1 MVTKTAPGPQ
11 CRMTGVESPL
21 QSPPRAAMQ
30 ITVNGQSREVP
41 RGSTAAELVDLLG
54 LAGRRYAMEI
64 NGELAP
70 KVEHAERVLAPGDRI
85 EIVQAVGGG

>member
-1 MVTKTAPGPQ
+1 MAT
-11 CRMTGVESPL
+11 VESPP
-21 QSPPRAAMQ
+21 QCPPPPAIQ
-30 ITVNGQSREVP
+30 ITVNGELREVP
-41 RGSTAAELVDLLG
+41 EGSTAAELVEGLG

-70 KVEHAERVLAPGDRI
+70 KRSHAERVLAPGDRI

>member
-1 MVTKTAPGPQ
+1 MPGMESCPQ
-11 CRMTGVESPL
+11 ANPTRV
-21 QSPPRAAMQ
+21 Q
-30 ITVNGQSREVP
+30 IIVNGEPREVP
-41 RGSTAAELVDLLG
+41 DGLSAAGLVELLG

-70 KVEHAERVLAPGDRI
+70 RGTHAGRTLAPGDRI

>member
-1 MVTKTAPGPQ
+1 MPAMESDSRASPA
-11 CRMTGVESPL
+11 GVK
-21 QSPPRAAMQ
+21 
-30 ITVNGQSREVP
+30 IIVNGEPREVQV
-41 RGSTAAELVDLLG
+41 GLSAAGLVEMLG

-70 KVEHAERVLAPGDRI
+70 RGTHAGRALAPGDRI

>member
-1 MVTKTAPGPQ
+1 
-11 CRMTGVESPL
+11 VEIL
-21 QSPPRAAMQ
+21 L
-30 ITVNGQSREVP
+30 NGEAREVP
-41 RGSTAAELVDLLG
+41 DGLTAAGLVELLD

-70 KVEHAERVLAPGDRI
+70 RSSHAERALAAGDRV

>member
-1 MVTKTAPGPQ
+1 
-11 CRMTGVESPL
+11 
-21 QSPPRAAMQ
+21 MQ
-30 ITVNGQSREVP
+30 ITVNGQHREVP
-41 RGSTAAELVDLLG
+41 RGSTAAELVEVLG

-70 KVEHAERVLAPGDRI
+70 KGDHADRVLAPGDRI

>member
-1 MVTKTAPGPQ
+1 MA
-11 CRMTGVESPL
+11 GVESAAQPL
-21 QSPPRAAMQ
+21 PRAAMQ
-30 ITVNGQSREVP
+30 ITLNGQPREVP
-41 RGSTAAELVDLLG
+41 RGSTAAELVEALG

-70 KVEHAERVLAPGDRI
+70 KGEHAGRVLAPGDRI